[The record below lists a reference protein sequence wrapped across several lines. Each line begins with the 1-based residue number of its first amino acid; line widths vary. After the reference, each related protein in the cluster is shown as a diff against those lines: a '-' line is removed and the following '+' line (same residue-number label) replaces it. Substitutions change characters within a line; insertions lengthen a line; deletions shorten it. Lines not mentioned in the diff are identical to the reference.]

1 MTKLIPEPLVSF
13 FAPGFEAREQFAQ
26 DKHGHV
32 DSVGLG
38 QISHDFFIPPERI
51 ERLGRPS

>member
-26 DKHGHV
+26 DKHRHV

-38 QISHDFFIPPERI
+38 QISHEAGMELRIPS
-51 ERLGRPS
+51 PSLRH